1 MGEGRAGASQGLTG
15 RGKRQSAEAIA
26 LRGAD
31 DVPESGERWN
41 SRGCVGVVGPFP
53 FCFGQYNQPGRQ
65 RRRSNQ
71 PDSASASADQH
82 REKITLKKLQKVGC

>member
-1 MGEGRAGASQGLTG
+1 MYETQRSCRLGMGEGRAGASQGLTG

-53 FCFGQYNQPGRQ
+53 FCFGAGADERQ
-65 RRRSNQ
+65 
-71 PDSASASADQH
+71 
-82 REKITLKKLQKVGC
+82 